1 MSFYKEILPFVEY
14 IHSIRRLEAYLSF
27 DMKFPVKWS
36 IPKSI
41 VDEGKIIGFEVE
53 DQNSKGITF
62 VTPIN
67 ELEVSTIL
75 VKIGK
80 IIKLNKERELK
91 ERALK
96 EKELEEKERK
106 LKEKERKLK
115 EKEKEIKERLFKQT
129 VEQLK
134 QTFEKTDLDKLQNL
148 YFDFED
154 EDVDTELDGELD
166 NDFEDELSINQR
178 IKLGDEQDRQES
190 TTTELV

>member
-14 IHSIRRLEAYLSF
+14 IHSIRRLESYLSF

-91 ERALK
+91 ER
-96 EKELEEKERK
+96 
-106 LKEKERKLK
+106 
-115 EKEKEIKERLFKQT
+115 LFKQT

-148 YFDFED
+148 YFDFDEED
-154 EDVDTELDGELD
+154 IDTDLIGGLD
-166 NDFEDELSINQR
+166 NDFEDELSINQQ